1 MGGGGGAAA
10 PSLRCFG
17 TLCLLLV
24 ASGLVLAARGAA
36 GGPPQ
41 RVSSAALAPHIHA
54 RTTCRSR
61 WPPLLEPGEQAGGLL
76 LLLRLRGGGR
86 RRVAR
91 PATRMKLG
99 HLSKVVEKR
108 ASNIARRQKKEAQ
121 DNDHYGKADGV
132 WEVLLM
138 FQKHLTRTHGR
149 YEYYT
154 RTRVHTCTYTSITRL
169 IGWSGDKSRRA

>member
-1 MGGGGGAAA
+1 MEEKRTMGGGVGAAA

-24 ASGLVLAARGAA
+24 ASGIMLAAQGAA
-36 GGPPQ
+36 GGPLQ
-41 RVSSAALAPHIHA
+41 QVSSTALAPHAHA
-54 RTTCRSR
+54 RITCRSM

-138 FQKHLTRTHGR
+138 FQTHLAHTQEHYEHHTH
-149 YEYYT
+149 T
-154 RTRVHTCTYTSITRL
+154 HVHTCTYTL
-169 IGWSGDKSRRA
+169 ARARVC